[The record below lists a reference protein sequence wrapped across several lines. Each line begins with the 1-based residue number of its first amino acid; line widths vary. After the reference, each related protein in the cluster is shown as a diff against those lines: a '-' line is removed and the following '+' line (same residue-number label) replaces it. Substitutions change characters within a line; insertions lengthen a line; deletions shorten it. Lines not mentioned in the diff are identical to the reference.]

1 MRLPSP
7 QLGAEAR
14 PEPTHVLVVDDDDSV
29 RAVLADVLQDEG
41 FEVVG
46 SARDGIEGVSLAL
59 SLEPDVVL
67 LDIRMPR
74 LDGIGAA
81 LQIRAGLPAA
91 RLVMLS
97 AYDEQALRIEAR
109 EAGASAF
116 LIKGCPLGEI
126 VRAVAS

>member
-1 MRLPSP
+1 MSLSSP
-7 QLGAEAR
+7 QLGSEAR

-81 LQIRAGLPAA
+81 
-91 RLVMLS
+91 
-97 AYDEQALRIEAR
+97 
-109 EAGASAF
+109 
-116 LIKGCPLGEI
+116 
-126 VRAVAS
+126 